1 MERLL
6 KQFRTVGKRR
16 DGSVIAAFRPSYLM
30 SQHGS
35 AVMVREGEIIAAS
48 IGEGELWVRAT
59 TPKGPFDDSRPTT
72 KIRLIVR

>member
-35 AVMVREGEIIAAS
+35 AVM
-48 IGEGELWVRAT
+48 AT